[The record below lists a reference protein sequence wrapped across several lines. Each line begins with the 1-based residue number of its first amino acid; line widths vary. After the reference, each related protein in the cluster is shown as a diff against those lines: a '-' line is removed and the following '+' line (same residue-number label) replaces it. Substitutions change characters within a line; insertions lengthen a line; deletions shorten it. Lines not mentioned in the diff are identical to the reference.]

1 MAKQIGILLQIL
13 WMAVVVQAQDS
24 VLQRVLFIGDAGEI
38 NLHQKEVLTAAADH
52 ILPSK
57 TRVIFLGDNIYPRGM
72 SLPGQGNRTETEQ
85 IIEAQYTPMITKGAP
100 VYFIPGNHD
109 WDRMGKQGLAKV
121 QAQAAFIN
129 DQNNP
134 LLQVVPSG
142 GCPGPVEIPVNDRL
156 VIIAFDS
163 EWWLFRHN
171 KENDSCNCTT
181 KEEFIE
187 ALSYLANKNQHKTIL
202 LAAHH
207 PFQSYGVHGG
217 YFQFKDHLFPLTNL
231 NKNLYIPL
239 PVIGSLYPFLRT
251 ALPNPEDQMHPDY
264 REMIAAVDSVFARNL
279 NVIHVAGHEHG
290 LQLIQNRQ
298 TQIVSG
304 AGAKNAYVKKGKGS
318 RFASPRSRFVIVD
331 QLADYS
337 LNVTYDYLK
346 DDKIEQA
353 YTAKIPF
360 AAQTQLEAAI
370 ITSPLLQKDS
380 VVVQADPEL
389 DNVSRTHRKWFG
401 ENYRKEWAADTKLP
415 VLKLSQLHGG
425 LTPTQQGGGFQ
436 TKSLRLVDPSGKEWV
451 LRNVI
456 KNMEFLLPESMRE
469 TFAKD
474 VIMDALSAQHPY
486 SALIVPPLADA
497 AGVPHTNPV
506 IGVVAPDKNLGIYS
520 GDFIDRICLL
530 EEREPLG
537 KSDNTPKMYKTL
549 KKDNDNTVDTAVYF
563 KARLL
568 DLLIGD
574 WDRHED
580 QWRWAYKKDK
590 KENKRY
596 QPVPRDRD
604 QVLHVVDGVF
614 PAIAASK
621 SLMPRLHD
629 FDGTIKKVNYY
640 FMAGSKINANF
651 FNQYDYDQWMQLTRA
666 FVHNITDSVLEAALR
681 RLPESSY
688 RMRHDQLLR
697 QFKERRDHM
706 PEAMATYYRFFNR
719 IVDIQTSDKN
729 EQVQIK
735 DTDNGGLLVT
745 IHKISQS
752 GKIEQE
758 LFHRVFDPAV
768 TKELRLF
775 IHDGDDSVVI
785 HNTTPVKLRIV
796 GQKNSKNYL
805 VENSRKHIRIY
816 GKNKAVTING
826 EATGKV
832 WERLRSD
839 SANTS
844 YIPTNLYNRV
854 QYLPNAAINRDD
866 GLMLGL
872 SVRFIN
878 QSFRKTPYGNLQE
891 LSFRHAFSTGA
902 FHFGVKSEWLHALGN
917 ADIVINAQ
925 LYAPDNTQNFFGLG
939 NNTEY
944 YKEKGISYYRSR
956 FTLLNVMPQ
965 LRWRKEEGTSFSIA
979 PLFQMYSFDQKD
991 NTGRLITTPS
1001 FVHSYDSSSIRN
1013 TKYYTG
1019 LSVAY
1024 TKDGRNNRLLPSSG
1038 GYFNITIQGFKG
1050 LNTYSRNFAQA
1061 VTEVSVYKK
1070 IDPRGVFVVSDR
1082 LGGGATLGNA
1092 PFYQS
1097 LFLGGQDNLL
1107 GFRQYR
1113 FAGEQ
1118 LLYNNFRIRIKLMDI
1133 ASYILPGQLG
1143 LTGFFDAGKVWA
1155 KGYDSNVIHTG
1166 VGGGIYFSP
1175 AQLFV
1180 VQALAGYSKEG
1191 WLPYVS
1197 LGFRF

>member
-1 MAKQIGILLQIL
+1 MFKNIGILLSAL
-13 WMAVVVQAQDS
+13 LLAVALQAQDS
-24 VLQRVLFIGDAGEI
+24 VLQRILLIGDAGAI
-38 NLHQKEVLTAAADH
+38 NEHQKEVLTAAAGN

-57 TRVIFLGDNIYPRGM
+57 TRVLFLGDNIYPRGM
-72 SLPGQGNRTETEQ
+72 GLPGAPDRVATEK
-85 IIEAQYTPMITKGAP
+85 IIAAQYAPMIAKGAT

-109 WDRMGKQGLAKV
+109 WDRMGKNGLAKI
-121 QAQAAFIN
+121 QEQAAFIN
-129 DQNNP
+129 NQHNP
-134 LLQVVPSG
+134 LLQAVPSG
-142 GCPGPVEIPVNDRL
+142 GCPGPVEIPVNDHL

-171 KENDSCNCTT
+171 KDNDTCGCTT

-187 ALSYLANKNQHKTIL
+187 ALSYLANKDRNKTVL

-207 PFQSYGVHGG
+207 PFRSYGVHGG

-251 ALPNPEDQMHPDY
+251 ALPNAEDQMHPDY
-264 REMIAAVDSVFARNL
+264 KEMVADVDSAFARNL
-279 NVIHVAGHEHG
+279 NVVHVAGHEHG
-290 LQLIQNRQ
+290 LQFIQNGQ
-298 TQIVSG
+298 IQIVSG

-318 RFASPRSRFVIVD
+318 RFASDRSGFVIAD
-331 QLADYS
+331 QLTDYS
-337 LNVTYDYLK
+337 LRITYYFLK
-346 DDKIEQA
+346 GNQMKMAFTD
-353 YTAKIPF
+353 KIPF
-360 AAQTQLEAAI
+360 TAHTELEEAI
-370 ITSPLLQKDS
+370 STSPLVQEDS
-380 VVVQADPEL
+380 VVVKADPEL
-389 DNVSRTHRKWFG
+389 DQVGKAHRKWFG
-401 ENYRKEWAADTKLP
+401 ENYRKEWAAPTRLP

-425 LTPTQQGGGFQ
+425 LKPTQQGGGLQ
-436 TKSLRLVDPSGKEWV
+436 TKSLRLEDATGKEWV
-451 LRNVI
+451 LRNVV
-456 KNMEFLLPESMRE
+456 KNMEFLLPETMRQ

-486 SALIVPPLADA
+486 SALIVPPLAAA

-506 IGVVAPDKNLGIYS
+506 IGVVAPDKNLGMYS
-520 GDFIDRICLL
+520 SDFINRICLL

-580 QWRWAYKKDK
+580 QWRWAYKKNK
-590 KENKRY
+590 KDNKRY
-596 QPVPRDRD
+596 TPVPRDRD

-614 PAIAASK
+614 PAIASSK

-629 FDGTIKKVNYY
+629 FDGKIKKVNYY

-651 FNQYDYDQWMQLTRA
+651 FNQYDENRWTQLVSEFTG
-666 FVHNITDSVLEAALR
+666 NITDSVLEAALR
-681 RLPESSY
+681 RLPGSSY
-688 RMRHDQLLR
+688 QLRHDQLLK
-697 QFKERRDHM
+697 QFKERRNNI
-706 PEAMATYYRFFNR
+706 PAAMATYYRFFNR

-729 EQVQIK
+729 ELVQIT
-735 DTDNGGLLVT
+735 DADNGGLLVA
-745 IHKISQS
+745 IYKISQS
-752 GKIEQE
+752 GKTEQQ
-758 LFHRVFDPAV
+758 LFRRVFDPSV
-768 TKELRLF
+768 TRELRLF
-775 IHDGDDSVVI
+775 IHDGNDSVVI
-785 HNTTPVKLRIV
+785 HNTTSVKLRII
-796 GQKNSKNYL
+796 GQKGSKSYL
-805 VENSRKHIRIY
+805 VEESKRHIRIY
-816 GKNKAVTING
+816 GKDTAVAING
-826 EATGKV
+826 ATGKV
-832 WERLRSD
+832 WARLRKD

-844 YIPTNLYNRV
+844 YMPTNLYNRV
-854 QYLPNAAINRDD
+854 QYLPDAAINRDD
-866 GLMLGL
+866 GFMLGL

-878 QSFRKTPYGNLQE
+878 QSFRKAPYGNMQE
-891 LSFRHAFSTGA
+891 LSFRHSFTTGA
-902 FHFGVKSEWLHALGN
+902 FHFGLKSEWLHALGN
-917 ADIVINAQ
+917 ADIVVDAD

-944 YKEKGISYYRSR
+944 DKDNHITYYRSR
-956 FTLLNVMPQ
+956 FTLLNVTPK
-965 LRWRKEEGTSFSIA
+965 LRWRKGEKTTFSLA
-979 PLFQMYSFDQKD
+979 PLFQMYSFDTKD
-991 NTGRLITTPS
+991 NTGRLIMSPS
-1001 FVHSYDSSSIRN
+1001 LVHSYDSSTVVN
-1013 TKYYTG
+1013 TKYFTG
-1019 LSVAY
+1019 ISAAY
-1024 TKDGRNNRLLPSSG
+1024 TRDGRNSRLLPSSG
-1038 GYFNITIQGFKG
+1038 GYFNITVLGFKG
-1050 LNTYSRNFAQA
+1050 LNHYSGNFAQA
-1061 VTEVSVYKK
+1061 LTEASVYKK
-1070 IDPRGVFVVSDR
+1070 LDPRGVFVISDR
-1082 LGGGATLGNA
+1082 IGGGATFGNA

-1118 LLYNNFRIRIKLMDI
+1118 MLYNNFRVRIKLMDV

-1143 LTGFFDAGKVWA
+1143 VTGFFDAGKVWA
-1155 KGYDSNVIHTG
+1155 KGYNSDEIHTG

-1191 WLPYVS
+1191 WLPYVT

>member
-1 MAKQIGILLQIL
+1 MVKKVGLLLSIL
-13 WMAVVVQAQDS
+13 WMAATLQAQDS
-24 VLQRVLFIGDAGEI
+24 IVQRVLLIGDAGEI
-38 NLHQKEVLTAAADH
+38 NLHQKEVLTAAAGK

-57 TRVIFLGDNIYPRGM
+57 TRVLFLGDNIYPRGM
-72 SLPGQGNRTETEQ
+72 SLPGQSNRTETEQ
-85 IIEAQYTPMITKGAP
+85 IIEAQYTPMIAKGAP

-109 WDRMGKQGLAKV
+109 WDRMGKNGLAKIRE
-121 QAQAAFIN
+121 QAAFIN
-129 DQNNP
+129 HQNNP
-134 LLQVVPSG
+134 LLHFVPSG

-163 EWWLFRHN
+163 EWWLFPHN

-181 KEEFIE
+181 KDEFME
-187 ALSYLANKNQHKTIL
+187 ALASLANKNQHKTIL

-207 PFQSYGVHGG
+207 PFQSYGAHGG
-217 YFQFKDHLFPLTNL
+217 YFQLKDHLFPLTNL

-251 ALPNPEDQMHPDY
+251 ALPNPEDQMHPAY
-264 REMIAAVDSVFARNL
+264 KEMIAEVDSVFARNQ
-279 NVIHVAGHEHG
+279 NVIHIAGHEHG
-290 LQLIQNRQ
+290 LQFIQNQ
-298 TQIVSG
+298 QIQIVSG

-318 RFASPRSRFVIVD
+318 RFASPRSGFVMVD
-331 QLADYS
+331 QLTDYS
-337 LNVTYDYLK
+337 LRLTYYYL
-346 DDKIEQA
+346 DNDKIAQA
-353 YTAKIPF
+353 YTDKIPF
-360 AAQTQLEAAI
+360 VAQTKLEAALNN
-370 ITSPLLQKDS
+370 SPLLQQDS
-380 VVVQADPEL
+380 VVVKAAPEL
-389 DNVSRTHRKWFG
+389 DKVSKAHRKWFG

-415 VLKLSQLHGG
+415 VLKLSQLHRG
-425 LTPTQQGGGFQ
+425 LTPTQQGGGLQ
-436 TKSLRLVDPSGKEWV
+436 TKSLRLVDAAGKEWV
-451 LRNVI
+451 LRNVV
-456 KNMEFLLPESMRE
+456 KNMEFLLPEQVRE

-486 SALIVPPLADA
+486 SALIVPPLANA

-549 KKDNDNTVDTAVYF
+549 KQDNDNTVDTAVYF

-590 KENKRY
+590 KDNKRY
-596 QPVPRDRD
+596 EPVPRDRD

-614 PAIAASK
+614 PAIASSR

-629 FDGTIKKVNYY
+629 FGGTIKKINEY
-640 FMAGSKINANF
+640 FTAGSKINANF
-651 FNQYDYDQWMQLTRA
+651 FNQYDYEQWMQLTNA
-666 FVHNITDSVLEAALR
+666 FIGNITDSVLEDALQ

-688 RMRHDQLLR
+688 RIRHDQLLK
-697 QFKERRDHM
+697 QFKERRDHL
-706 PEAMATYYRFFNR
+706 PGAMATYYRFFNR

-729 EQVQIK
+729 EWVQIT
-735 DTDNGGLLVT
+735 DTAKGGLLVS
-745 IHKISQS
+745 IHKISKS
-752 GKIEQE
+752 GKTDQE

-785 HNTTPVKLRIV
+785 RNTTPIKLRIV
-796 GQKNSKNYL
+796 GQKDSKDYL
-805 VENSRKHIRIY
+805 VENSKKHIRIY
-816 GKNKAVTING
+816 GKNKGVTING
-826 EATGKV
+826 DSGKV
-832 WERLRSD
+832 WAHLRSD

-844 YIPTNLYNRV
+844 YLPTNLYNRT
-854 QYLPNAAINRDD
+854 QYLPNVAINRDD

-902 FHFGVKSEWLHALGN
+902 YHFGIKSEWLHALGK
-917 ADIVINAQ
+917 ADMVVNAQ

-944 YKEKGISYYRSR
+944 DKNKGIRYYRSR
-956 FTLLNVMPQ
+956 FTLLEVMPQ
-965 LRWRKEEGTSFSIA
+965 LRWRKDGGASFSIA
-979 PLFQMYSFDQKD
+979 PLFQMYSLDQDD
-991 NTGRLITTPS
+991 NAGRLITTPS
-1001 FVHSYDSSSIRN
+1001 FVRSYDSSTISN

-1019 LSVAY
+1019 VHLAY
-1024 TKDGRNNRLLPSSG
+1024 TKDARNNRLLPSSG

-1050 LNTYSRNFAQA
+1050 LNAYSRNFAQA
-1061 VTEVSVYKK
+1061 TTEMSVYKK
-1070 IDPRGVFVVSDR
+1070 LDPRGVFVISDR
-1082 LGGGATLGNA
+1082 LGGGATFGNA

-1118 LLYNNFRIRIKLMDI
+1118 LLYNNFRVRVKLLDI

-1143 LTGFFDAGKVWA
+1143 LAGFFDAGKVWA
-1155 KGYDSNVIHTG
+1155 KGYNSNTIHTG
-1166 VGGGIYFSP
+1166 VGGGVYFSP

-1180 VQALAGYSKEG
+1180 VQVLAGYSKEG